1 MIWGFQNDSKRS
13 EIINKIQDLYK
24 SRDWVTFVFKDD
36 SAVRGSVIRYD
47 KEVFDIYGTANGQF
61 TVSVKA
67 VEDVVSIFQ

>member
-1 MIWGFQNDSKRS
+1 M
-13 EIINKIQDLYK
+13 YK

-36 SAVRGSVIRYD
+36 SAVRGAVIRYD
-47 KEVFDIYGTANGQF
+47 KDVFDIYGTDGGNF